1 MSVEMQE
8 FFYLISDIFYF
19 FDDTRILGMSL
30 TTWFVVVLVI
40 SAIGLF
46 IRGNK

>member
-1 MSVEMQE
+1 MSLEMQE

-19 FDDTRILGMSL
+19 CDDTHILGMSL
-30 TTWFVVVLVI
+30 TTWFVICLVI
-40 SAIGLF
+40 SAIGFF